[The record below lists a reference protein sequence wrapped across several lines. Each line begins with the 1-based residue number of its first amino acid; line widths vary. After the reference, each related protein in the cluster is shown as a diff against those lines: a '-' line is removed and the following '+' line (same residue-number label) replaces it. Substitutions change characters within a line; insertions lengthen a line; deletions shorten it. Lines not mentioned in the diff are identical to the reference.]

1 MVLMNLSEGSSEDA
15 YIENKLVDLEGEGE
29 AGTNWESS
37 IEAYTS
43 PQVKSDN
50 Q

>member
-1 MVLMNLSEGSSEDA
+1 MDP
-15 YIENKLVDLEGEGE
+15 EGEGE

-43 PQVKSDN
+43 PQVKLDN
-50 Q
+50 QWKFAI